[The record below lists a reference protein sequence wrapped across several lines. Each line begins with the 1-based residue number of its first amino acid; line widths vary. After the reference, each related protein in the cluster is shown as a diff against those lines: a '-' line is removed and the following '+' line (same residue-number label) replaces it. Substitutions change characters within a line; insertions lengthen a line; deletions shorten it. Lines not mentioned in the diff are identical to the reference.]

1 MSSREQMAKT
11 SKCAVLKT
19 AIKWKERYCIVTC
32 ISYVSREVYRGK
44 NSHEKRE
51 KVEILLQ
58 VFILSTSLFFFFV
71 LCWCWLVG
79 FICFGFGGSFVN
91 TTEQF
96 QQQQLEIDWVD
107 QIPERSISQDVNSLP
122 TLNPVEGFISYSF
135 EDFCQHFPSPV
146 YKN

>member
-1 MSSREQMAKT
+1 MAKT

-58 VFILSTSLFFFFV
+58 VFILSTSLFFFFLFCAGV
-71 LCWCWLVG
+71 GWLVLFVLVLG
-79 FICFGFGGSFVN
+79 VLLLIQQSSFN
-91 TTEQF
+91 SSS
-96 QQQQLEIDWVD
+96 WK
-107 QIPERSISQDVNSLP
+107 SI
-122 TLNPVEGFISYSF
+122 G
-135 EDFCQHFPSPV
+135 
-146 YKN
+146 